1 DNLTKEQ
8 WISSLNKAKEVQ
20 NFISDQVYLS
30 RKKDF
35 ENPFRQ
41 ATYRSMAEMT
51 AAIGTIEDNSFVKQV
66 QDETKDFKK
75 LIEEIKKRN

>member
-1 DNLTKEQ
+1 M
-8 WISSLNKAKEVQ
+8 LNKAVKIQEY
-20 NFISDQVYLS
+20 IRDQVYIT

-41 ATYRSMAEMT
+41 ATYRNMAEMT

-66 QDETKDFKK
+66 RAETEEFKNK
-75 LIEEIKKRN
+75 IEQIKKRG